1 MSLEDNLKRSNP
13 TPDDIDDLRDF
24 AFAISKRLPEKNAER
39 LIENFIF
46 LSLKMS
52 SIIEEIRS
60 LPISRIDGAF
70 QMSCL
75 VQIFKL
81 LKKNEYAVRELL
93 NIGEAGEVFLDE
105 HF

>member
-1 MSLEDNLKRSNP
+1 MSLEDNLKRTNP
-13 TPDDIDDLRDF
+13 IPDDIDDLRDF

-39 LIENFIF
+39 LIENFLFI
-46 LSLKMS
+46 SLKMAHVL
-52 SIIEEIRS
+52 EEIKM
-60 LPISRIDGAF
+60 LPIAKIDGAF
-70 QMSCL
+70 QMTCL